1 MKKFTEF
8 LTESQKTYKFK
19 VRVAGELPEKFEDHM
34 ESSIEDVR
42 NLMKLPLNGAPSNI
56 RDIVGE

>member
-34 ESSIEDVR
+34 EM
-42 NLMKLPLNGAPSNI
+42 NLNKYEVINMSAGKSTPI
-56 RDIVGE
+56 M